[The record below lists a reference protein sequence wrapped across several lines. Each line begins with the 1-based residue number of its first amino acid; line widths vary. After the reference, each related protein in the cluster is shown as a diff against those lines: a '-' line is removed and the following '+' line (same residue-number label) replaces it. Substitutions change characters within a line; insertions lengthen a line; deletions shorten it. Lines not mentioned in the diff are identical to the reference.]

1 MFWFLV
7 FKGCNSLMD
16 DVLLVGRLLLNIFC
30 VKLLFKILLDFVLN
44 VVFLIFIELFLWF
57 FLVLNKCVC
66 FVIFVGL
73 VVFILIKFFLF
84 EFFGLLIFLLL
95 RILYCVG
102 FFYFLSIFLGGVV
115 GVF

>member
-1 MFWFLV
+1 
-7 FKGCNSLMD
+7 MD

-30 VKLLFKILLDFVLN
+30 VKLLFKILLDLN

-84 EFFGLLIFLLL
+84 EFFGLLNFLLL

-102 FFYFLSIFLGGVV
+102 FFYFFSIFLGGVV